1 MVKKIIINIS
11 FKFLVQMT
19 EQTNLQQ
26 ELTEMK
32 RRLAEADA
40 KVGELTEALSQRE
53 RMAERLVA
61 QDSRIAELNKQLS
74 QRRITRER
82 MISRLRQVDPLFH
95 RMRKTVQ
102 ASARIFSSNDV
113 HLDIDVFG
121 SAVTALLFQDFEPG
135 DIDVRVAIRG
145 ANLRRCEMTSAVMQ
159 VLRLIQSMDDKLT
172 KIEEGRKT
180 AYRDL
185 NVYSIEYD
193 GVPID
198 LLVEQEYS
206 ASPEANVTS
215 MILDSQ
221 GRFHSRLPLC
231 GDNPIRHLMDLY
243 HMANGKA
250 KWTGPK
256 PERLRE
262 FDPYF
267 LMRLEKL
274 VTKGFEV
281 DYFCLSGAHRPLTCP
296 ICRETGR
303 NLVLDCG
310 HQICIGCAQE
320 SIQHRSFNCAMCR
333 GPTRLRLQNQGLDD
347 LPEGLRE
354 EIRASFVE

>member
-198 LLVEQEYS
+198 LLVG
-206 ASPEANVTS
+206 AGVLGFT
-215 MILDSQ
+215 
-221 GRFHSRLPLC
+221 G
-231 GDNPIRHLMDLY
+231 
-243 HMANGKA
+243 GKCH
-250 KWTGPK
+250 
-256 PERLRE
+256 EH
-262 FDPYF
+262 DP
-267 LMRLEKL
+267 
-274 VTKGFEV
+274 
-281 DYFCLSGAHRPLTCP
+281 
-296 ICRETGR
+296 
-303 NLVLDCG
+303 
-310 HQICIGCAQE
+310 
-320 SIQHRSFNCAMCR
+320 
-333 GPTRLRLQNQGLDD
+333 
-347 LPEGLRE
+347 
-354 EIRASFVE
+354 